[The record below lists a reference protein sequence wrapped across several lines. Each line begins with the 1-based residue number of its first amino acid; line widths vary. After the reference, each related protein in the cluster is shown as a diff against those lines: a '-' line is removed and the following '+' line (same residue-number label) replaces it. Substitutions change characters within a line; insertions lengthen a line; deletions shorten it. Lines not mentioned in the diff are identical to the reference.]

1 MSAHVMFV
9 ISGLE
14 RGGAENQ
21 LVAIAN
27 GLAGRGWR
35 VTVLSYLP
43 FSEDSLLSE
52 IHESEVTVLT
62 LNASD
67 GIRRFASLISAASVI
82 RRQRPDVLVG
92 FMYHGM
98 MTARLPRLLLGV
110 RARVS
115 SIHNERDSPVRERL
129 LGLTDGMADAVTVL
143 SSSLADELCRRGVT
157 TASRVRVIPNFV
169 DIDRFAPDGSRQETR
184 RRVGH
189 ISNDR
194 FLWLA
199 AGRLA
204 VQKGLPDDAE
214 CIRGVVL
221 QAPGIVPGHRGR
233 RPLTER
239 SAVAC
244 AAPWAGGARRYAGTA
259 A

>member
-52 IHESEVTVLT
+52 IHEPEVTALT

-98 MTARLPRLLLGV
+98 ITARLPRRLLGV
-110 RARVS
+110 QALVS
-115 SIHNERDSPVRERL
+115 SDAQLSEILPVREKAAGAYRWDDRCRDRAIAV
-129 LGLTDGMADAVTVL
+129 GIADA
-143 SSSLADELCRRGVT
+143 LCRRGIT

-169 DIDRFAPDGSRQETR
+169 ELRQIRTGWQPTR
-184 RRVGH
+184 GAKRVGH
-189 ISNDR
+189 IPNDR

-199 AGRLA
+199 AGRL
-204 VQKGLPDDAE
+204 G
-214 CIRGVVL
+214 
-221 QAPGIVPGHRGR
+221 
-233 RPLTER
+233 
-239 SAVAC
+239 
-244 AAPWAGGARRYAGTA
+244 
-259 A
+259 